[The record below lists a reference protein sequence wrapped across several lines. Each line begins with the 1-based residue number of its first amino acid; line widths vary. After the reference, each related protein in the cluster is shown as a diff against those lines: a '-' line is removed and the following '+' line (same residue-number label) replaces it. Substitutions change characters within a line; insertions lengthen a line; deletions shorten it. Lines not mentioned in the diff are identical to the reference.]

1 MTVCLMHCCWA
12 DMNAYQQLTSLVG
25 HLQAPA
31 SGQSPTIGKLGGANS
46 PAPGGAKDPFA
57 DLSAF
62 H

>member
-1 MTVCLMHCCWA
+1 MS
-12 DMNAYQQLTSLVG
+12 AYQQLTSLVG